1 MAVLLETSLGDLV
14 IDLYLKERPNSCL
27 NFLKLC
33 KVKYY
38 NFCLFH
44 SIQRNLVAQTGD
56 PTGSGRGGESIF
68 RKLYGDQAQYFEME
82 LSPKIKHKKKGTVSM
97 VNNGNDMHGSQ
108 FFITLQE
115 NLDYL
120 DGTHTVFGE
129 VTEGFDIVDKINE
142 AYCDKDHR
150 PFRDIRIYH
159 TVILNDPYEDPP
171 HLDIPPMSPVPTKEQ
186 LESDRIGDTED
197 LDDTKGMTEEEMK
210 ELMEQKEAKS
220 NAQILEMVGDI
231 PDVDVA
237 PPENVLFVCKL
248 NPVTTEEDL
257 EIIFS
262 RFGNIRSCEVIKD
275 SKTKESLQYAFI
287 EFEKPEECENAYFKM
302 DNVLIDDRR
311 IHVDFSQSVAKL
323 KWKGKGIIIV
333 SIHNLVLHT
342 KVCWVSLLLV
352 IVSLFLK
359 IRKKYELVLE
369 DDDLDAELEAA
380 QVKKDKKKKK
390 KKKKHKKKHKKQK
403 KQDESDSDQSAA
415 SEKAW
420 KKASK
425 SKHEDKSSASVIHPE
440 KRRKLSSA
448 SPEPIKGKSHASS
461 EENSR
466 EISRSRSPI
475 SRSQNRANRSDR
487 RSCSPDSKR
496 RSPDLKRARDSDK
509 VSKDRSREKDRKS
522 SKSDVR
528 HSKK

>member
-1 MAVLLETSLGDLV
+1 MLRWKGDHSHGKMAVLLETSLGDLV

-44 SIQRNLVAQTGD
+44 SI
-56 PTGSGRGGESIF
+56 
-68 RKLYGDQAQYFEME
+68 
-82 LSPKIKHKKKGTVSM
+82 
-97 VNNGNDMHGSQ
+97 Q

-323 KWKGKGIIIV
+323 KWKGKG
-333 SIHNLVLHT
+333 NLADVF
-342 KVCWVSLLLV
+342 KC
-352 IVSLFLK
+352 
-359 IRKKYELVLE
+359 
-369 DDDLDAELEAA
+369 
-380 QVKKDKKKKK
+380 QKKK
-390 KKKKHKKKHKKQK
+390 
-403 KQDESDSDQSAA
+403 
-415 SEKAW
+415 
-420 KKASK
+420 
-425 SKHEDKSSASVIHPE
+425 
-440 KRRKLSSA
+440 L
-448 SPEPIKGKSHASS
+448 
-461 EENSR
+461 
-466 EISRSRSPI
+466 
-475 SRSQNRANRSDR
+475 
-487 RSCSPDSKR
+487 
-496 RSPDLKRARDSDK
+496 
-509 VSKDRSREKDRKS
+509 
-522 SKSDVR
+522 
-528 HSKK
+528 

>member
-1 MAVLLETSLGDLV
+1 MPQMIQNCRKTQQLSEFFEIMQS
-14 IDLYLKERPNSCL
+14 
-27 NFLKLC
+27 
-33 KVKYY
+33 KYY

-44 SIQRNLVAQTGD
+44 SVQRNLVAQTGD

-82 LSPKIKHKKKGTVSM
+82 LVPKIKHKKKGTVSM

-108 FFITLQE
+108 FFITLEE

-129 VTEGFDIVDKINE
+129 VAEGFDIVDKINE

-159 TVILNDPYEDPP
+159 TVIIYDPYDDPP
-171 HLDIPPMSPVPTKEQ
+171 HLDIPAMSPVPTKEQ
-186 LESDRIGDTED
+186 LESDRIGDTEE
-197 LDDTKGMTEEEMK
+197 LDDTKGMTEEEMR

-220 NAQILEMVGDI
+220 NAQILEMVGDL

-323 KWKGKGIIIV
+323 KWKGKGKGV
-333 SIHNLVLHT
+333 EMLPSKPDPPQPQYVL
-342 KVCWVSLLLV
+342 KNNSR
-352 IVSLFLK
+352 K
-359 IRKKYELVLE
+359 EEKKYELVLE

-390 KKKKHKKKHKKQK
+390 KKKKKHKRKHKKQK
-403 KQDESDSDQSAA
+403 KQDESDSDQSAS

-425 SKHEDKSSASVIHPE
+425 SKHEDKSSASVIHLE

-496 RSPDLKRARDSDK
+496 RSPDLKRARDSDR